1 MNELLFITT
10 IGAPNFADLKIW
22 TYIGFCGLMVFFVAI
37 DLGIFRRKEH
47 EVVFAETVIWSAIWL
62 LGGIAFCGFVYLGYE
77 KHWLGLGL
85 DTPKY
90 STADAMKAGAPLIQ
104 SGKVLGLEAAK
115 QYMVGFVV
123 EKLVAVKMVFI
134 IALIFSFFAVRPKY
148 QSRVLFW
155 GVLAAPLMRAAMT
168 LLGAGLILK
177 YQAVLIIFGI
187 FLILTALKMVL
198 TKDNEDVSQNIVVR
212 LGRKFFRLT
221 DFYYEQHFFTR
232 HTIKPTFTK
241 GSDKKEV
248 MDSAPAGS
256 LGTVWAITPL
266 LLALVVVQITNLV
279 LAIESVPTIFAI
291 TPDPFIM
298 FTSNIF
304 AVIGLRALYLCL
316 TALFEKLRFL
326 KPALILILA
335 FDGVKLL
342 LLSVPPNLPLLGMA
356 KSDPIKI
363 DTTTSLIVVVG
374 TMALATV
381 LSVVIPA
388 GTLAKGDK

>member
-47 EVVFAETVIWSAIWL
+47 EVVFAETAIWSVIWL
-62 LGGIAFCGFVYLGYE
+62 LGGIAFCGVVYLAYE
-77 KHWLGLGL
+77 NHWLGLGL

-221 DFYYEQHFFTR
+221 DFYYEQHFFTKY
-232 HTIKPTFTK
+232 TIKPTFTK

-304 AVIGLRALYLCL
+304 AVVGLRALYLCL

-388 GTLAKGDK
+388 GTHAKGDK